1 MPPLS
6 FAVFGTS
13 PCQAVTD
20 SGGAPTYHDGRVT
33 SSTGTASAHACVSR
47 VVSDDSG

>member
-13 PCQAVTD
+13 PCQTVTD

-33 SSTGTASAHACVSR
+33 SSTGPLPLSR

>member
-13 PCQAVTD
+13 PCQTVTD